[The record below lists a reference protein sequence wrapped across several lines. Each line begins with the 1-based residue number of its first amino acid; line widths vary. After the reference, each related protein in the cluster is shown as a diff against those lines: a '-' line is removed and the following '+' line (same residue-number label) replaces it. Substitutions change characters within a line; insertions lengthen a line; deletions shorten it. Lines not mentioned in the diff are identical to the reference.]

1 MDKSA
6 TGTRFVSILF
16 ISLLIAGCATGPILT
31 STPSEALSQ
40 TTAVNMLDQQKIAG
54 KSTIDKD
61 AQKETAK
68 TSAET
73 TTAPATQSSVETDD
87 EQPVEESADAIVE
100 EVATIIDTNLG
111 IAEEHLPKPGSCRI
125 WYLEKSAA
133 DQPAAKSNCKRVQ
146 KHMPAGAILL
156 YRPLVNSEYVE
167 VCHFDANKREVVKM
181 VRFYL
186 AATGELKREER
197 F

>member
-1 MDKSA
+1 MDKFA

-16 ISLLIAGCATGPILT
+16 ITLLMAGCATSPILT
-31 STPSEALSQ
+31 STPSETLSQ
-40 TTAVNMLDQQKIAG
+40 STAVNMLDQQKIAG
-54 KSTIDKD
+54 KSTIDKVV
-61 AQKETAK
+61 QKETTEA
-68 TSAET
+68 SAET
-73 TTAPATQSSVETDD
+73 TTAPATESTAENDNEQRVEK
-87 EQPVEESADAIVE
+87 SAAETVE
-100 EVATIIDTNLG
+100 EVATIIGTNLG

-125 WYLEKSAA
+125 WYLDKAA
-133 DQPAAKSNCKRVQ
+133 KDQPSAKSNCKRMQ
-146 KHMPAGAILL
+146 KQMPAGAILL

-167 VCHFDANKREVVKM
+167 VCHFDENKRAVVKM